1 VVRSYSYTKNVEDY
15 NLWHEELYDIAK
27 QLPALNPD
35 ISVRCLYIT
44 RKNVFVPDPVFD
56 ETRLKEYLSFSFML
70 EELDEIH
77 RIRIPEIGAYNCFAI
92 PSMVVSEIKR
102 RFKNAVFINQ
112 TCNVLRLTKKKYY
125 ETKMN
130 IMLCEYFTDITI
142 FKNNMFIFNNTFETT
157 NVKDI
162 LYFVSA
168 LKDKFDVRQIPIYVS
183 GKISLSE
190 LKELKNYFPE
200 MMQEHDKKTM
210 MILGPDMSSK
220 YYNMLRLHECE

>member
-1 VVRSYSYTKNVEDY
+1 VVRSYSYTKNTEDY

-27 QLPALNPD
+27 QMPALNSD
-35 ISVRCLYIT
+35 TSVRCLYLT
-44 RKNVFVPDPVFD
+44 RKNVFVPDAVFD
-56 ETRLKEYLSFSFML
+56 ETRLKDYLSFSFAL

-77 RIRIPEIGAYNCFAI
+77 RIRIPEISAYNCFAI

-102 RFKNAVFINQ
+102 RFRSAVFINQ
-112 TCNVLRLTKKKYY
+112 TCNVLQLTKKKYY

-142 FKNNMFIFNNTFETT
+142 FKNNMFVFNNTFETT

-168 LKDKFDVRQIPIYVS
+168 LKDKFDARQIPIYVS

-200 MMQEHDKKTM
+200 IMQEHDKKTM
-210 MILGPDMSSK
+210 MILGPDISSK